1 MQTKFT
7 HVVIVSL
14 AGIALF
20 ATAAPA
26 AARESDP
33 TMDRANANKPGK
45 ANVGKRYC
53 VDTTMTGSR
62 VPRRTCKTA
71 ADWARDGVD
80 IVKEA
85 ERGARR

>member
-7 HVVIVSL
+7 HAAIVSL

-20 ATAAPA
+20 ATAASA

-33 TMDRANANKPGK
+33 KVDRASADKPGK
-45 ANVGKRYC
+45 ATVGQRYC
-53 VDTTMTGSR
+53 VDTTTTGSR